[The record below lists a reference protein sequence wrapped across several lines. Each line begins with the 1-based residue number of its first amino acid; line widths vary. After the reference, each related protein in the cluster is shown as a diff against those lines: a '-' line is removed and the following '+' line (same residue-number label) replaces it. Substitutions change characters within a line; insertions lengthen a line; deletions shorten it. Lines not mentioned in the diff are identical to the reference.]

1 MSALLDVRGVSK
13 RFGGLLAV
21 SDVSFTLEEGQI
33 LGLIGPNGA
42 GKTTLFNVVNGVYK
56 ADGGTIS
63 FLGKDITGDSP
74 DKVVHLGLARTHQIV
89 KPLNDL
95 SLLDNVTVG
104 ACFGREYLDL
114 KAARAVALEVL
125 KQVGLADRADMMARS
140 LTIAGKKRLEVA
152 RALAAK
158 PKLLLLDEVL
168 AGLNPT
174 EVALM
179 IDLVKKYP
187 RRRGFGVHDRAPDA
201 GHHESFRPHR
211 GAQPGPQAGGRPAR
225 RSGAQSRRGGSLSGL
240 PGHRGQADE
249 DGLMEL
255 ALQLES
261 IESGYGEVQVLWGI
275 SLEVARGKMTTI
287 IGTNGAGKTT
297 TLRAIMGSLRAWKGR
312 VLLQG
317 EDVTRL
323 SPHSKAN
330 RGLVLVPEGRQL
342 FPDMSVEENLEM
354 GGYSRRARKRAK
366 DNLDRVYELFPRLK
380 ERRKQKSSTLSGGEQ
395 QMLAMG
401 RGLMQEPV
409 VLMID
414 ELSLGLAPVLAQQ
427 LFLTLKTLRGQGLTI
442 VLVEQNVHLA
452 LAMSDYT
459 YVFAEGRIHIHG
471 QSDEVA
477 KMDEVRK
484 AYLGL

>member
-1 MSALLDVRGVSK
+1 
-13 RFGGLLAV
+13 
-21 SDVSFTLEEGQI
+21 
-33 LGLIGPNGA
+33 
-42 GKTTLFNVVNGVYK
+42 
-56 ADGGTIS
+56 
-63 FLGKDITGDSP
+63 
-74 DKVVHLGLARTHQIV
+74 
-89 KPLNDL
+89 
-95 SLLDNVTVG
+95 
-104 ACFGREYLDL
+104 
-114 KAARAVALEVL
+114 
-125 KQVGLADRADMMARS
+125 
-140 LTIAGKKRLEVA
+140 
-152 RALAAK
+152 
-158 PKLLLLDEVL
+158 
-168 AGLNPT
+168 
-174 EVALM
+174 
-179 IDLVKKYP
+179 
-187 RRRGFGVHDRAPDA
+187 
-201 GHHESFRPHR
+201 
-211 GAQPGPQAGGRPAR
+211 
-225 RSGAQSRRGGSLSGL
+225 
-240 PGHRGQADE
+240 
-249 DGLMEL
+249 MEL
-255 ALQLES
+255 ALQLEN

-275 SLEVARGKMTTI
+275 SLEVSRGKMTTI

-297 TLRAIMGSLRAWKGR
+297 ALRAIMGSIRAWKGR

-354 GGYSRRARKRAK
+354 GGYSHRARKRAK
-366 DNLDRVYELFPRLK
+366 DNLARVYELFPRLK

-459 YVFAEGRIHIHG
+459 YVFAEGRISIRG